1 MTTNGDR
8 PAAGDPVV
16 DWTQWENVYS
26 AHDGLEPDELDIE
39 VEFEE
44 EWRDRWTTEDKRG
57 VALVVALIVVAIV
70 CYRLGELS
78 ALGWFQ

>member
-1 MTTNGDR
+1 VTTNGDR
-8 PAAGDPVV
+8 PAAGDPVM
-16 DWTQWENVYS
+16 DFDAIYPI
-26 AHDGLEPDELDIE
+26 HDGLEPDELDIE

-57 VALVVALIVVAIV
+57 VVLIVALIVVAIV

-78 ALGWFQ
+78 ALGWFN